1 MTTDEII
8 AREIE
13 RGNDAA
19 ADAAYEL
26 WKGDR
31 KPEIVENLGD
41 DRDAHPAHL
50 VLDGIKVPLTGYDL
64 DRLANQASFIL
75 LDHIERKGADP
86 LRQSELVDTED
97 MDEAFNNQG
106 EAQPPTK

>member
-1 MTTDEII
+1 MTTEEII

-31 KPEIVENLGD
+31 KPELVENTGD
-41 DRDAHPAHL
+41 DWAAHPAHL
-50 VLDGIKVPLTGYDL
+50 ILDGIKVPLTAHDL
-64 DRLANQASFIL
+64 DALINAGAFILMEHVNRCESARASELIDTEEMNQAIK
-75 LDHIERKGADP
+75 IG
-86 LRQSELVDTED
+86 ELE
-97 MDEAFNNQG
+97 
-106 EAQPPTK
+106 